1 MDQHHKDALASHT
14 LWARLR
20 RQLTRLT
27 GAQDVED
34 HLHAAFM
41 KLEAYRAREPV
52 HNPEA
57 FLVRA
62 AANSALDEHRR
73 VRRQAAVGPLDQG
86 MADTLPD
93 EAPLQD
99 EVYAAR
105 QRLDRVREGI
115 SRLPPRTREIFLMHR
130 LDGLKYHEIAARLGI
145 SQSAVE
151 KHIAKAALALAEWA
165 KGW

>member
-1 MDQHHKDALASHT
+1 MDQHQKDALASRT

-20 RQLTRLT
+20 RQLIRLT
-27 GAQDVED
+27 GAQDVDD

-41 KLEAYRAREPV
+41 KLEAYRAREQV
-52 HNPEA
+52 RNPEA

-73 VRRQAAVGPLDQG
+73 ARRQTAVAPLDEG
-86 MADTLPD
+86 LADTLAD
-93 EAPLQD
+93 DAPLQD

-115 SRLPPRTREIFLMHR
+115 ARLPPRTREIFLMHR

>member
-1 MDQHHKDALASHT
+1 MADRLASPG

-27 GAQDVED
+27 GSQDVDD
-34 HLHAAFM
+34 HLHTAFM

-52 HNPEA
+52 RNPEA

-73 VRRQAAVGPLDQG
+73 VQRQASLPLGDADLGPSL
-86 MADTLPD
+86 AD

-105 QRLDRVREGI
+105 QRLDRVRQSI
-115 SRLPPRTREIFLMHR
+115 AQLPPRTREIFLMHR

-151 KHIAKAALALAEWA
+151 KHIAKAALALAAWT